1 MLPQDLPRGH
11 VETGLLRAVARG
23 NAVHATT
30 YRLVEAEAGRR
41 VGEDVGVDGVRDVR
55 LPVGNGPFLGGEALH
70 DAAQPREHGV
80 FCISPC

>member
-41 VGEDVGVDGVRDVR
+41 VGAGLIAEDLESE
-55 LPVGNGPFLGGEALH
+55 LPDILSALH
-70 DAAQPREHGV
+70 GEQQ
-80 FCISPC
+80 